1 MGSQISATRSTVLVV
16 EDEALMRLLVVQAL
30 TDAGFNVVETSDGDI
45 AVRILERTA
54 SRVRAVVSDISLPSS
69 MNGVLLARHT
79 RTHWP
84 WIEVILVSGRP
95 KPDDSAMPEN
105 TRFFQKPYDV
115 ADIVEHICDL
125 AE

>member
-84 WIEVILVSGRP
+84 WIEFILVSGRP

>member
-16 EDEALMRLLVVQAL
+16 EDETLMRLLVVQAL
-30 TDAGFNVVETSDGDI
+30 TDAGFDVVETSDGDI

-84 WIEVILVSGRP
+84 WIEDILVSGRP

>member
-54 SRVRAVVSDISLPSS
+54 SRVRAVVSDINLPSS

-84 WIEVILVSGRP
+84 WIEVLLVSGRP

-115 ADIVEHICDL
+115 TDIGEHICDL

>member
-1 MGSQISATRSTVLVV
+1 MCSDNWYAPFNRRPSCSEEEASRMGSQVSATRSTVLVV
-16 EDEALMRLLVVQAL
+16 EGEALMRLLVVQAL
-30 TDAGFNVVETSDGDI
+30 TDAGFDVLETSDGDI

-84 WIEVILVSGRP
+84 W
-95 KPDDSAMPEN
+95 
-105 TRFFQKPYDV
+105 
-115 ADIVEHICDL
+115 
-125 AE
+125 

>member
-1 MGSQISATRSTVLVV
+1 
-16 EDEALMRLLVVQAL
+16 
-30 TDAGFNVVETSDGDI
+30 
-45 AVRILERTA
+45 
-54 SRVRAVVSDISLPSS
+54 
-69 MNGVLLARHT
+69 LLARHT

-84 WIEVILVSGRP
+84 WIEVILVSGGP

-105 TRFFQKPYDV
+105 TRFFPKPYDV

>member
-54 SRVRAVVSDISLPSS
+54 SRVRTVVSDISLPSS

-84 WIEVILVSGRP
+84 WIEFILVSGRP
-95 KPDDSAMPEN
+95 KLDDSAIPEN

-115 ADIVEHICDL
+115 ADILEHICDL